1 MVRVS
6 VKNLIMVWDH
16 NFLQDEFLIFS
27 QDVYKF
33 GDDIRDKNKNV
44 RNWLKKCLMERNSNA
59 PINSFNYS
67 SIKTVNQRSIIDNSP
82 KKKEVKRKENIVLDK
97 KRNSASYFIGII

>member
-1 MVRVS
+1 MGPYFFARR
-6 VKNLIMVWDH
+6 I
-16 NFLQDEFLIFS
+16 LIFS
-27 QDVYKF
+27 QDVDKF
-33 GDDIRDKNKNV
+33 GDDIRDKNV
-44 RNWLKKCLMERNSNA
+44 RNWLKKCLMERNYNA

-67 SIKTVNQRSIIDNSP
+67 SIRTVNQRSIIDNSP